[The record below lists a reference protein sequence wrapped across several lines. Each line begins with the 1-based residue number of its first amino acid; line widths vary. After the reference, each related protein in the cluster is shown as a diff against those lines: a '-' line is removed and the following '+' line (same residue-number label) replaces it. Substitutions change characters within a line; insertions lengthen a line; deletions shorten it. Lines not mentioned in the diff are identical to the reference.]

1 MGLMYFFDTYAFIEI
16 LNGNQNYTKYEN
28 TQMLTSR
35 FNLMELYYIIIL
47 RFGKQK
53 ADEVYDHLLKY
64 VMYVDDATIKDAM
77 MFRLANKKKGL
88 SYVDCIGYVIAKT
101 NGLKFLTG
109 DKQFEGMDNVEFV
122 K

>member
-1 MGLMYFFDTYAFIEI
+1 MYFFDTYAFIEI